1 MKRPDL
7 VTELEMEMAE
17 SQNERDARVEQLWKK
32 LDYQGKGELDWKGLQ
47 RGLRKIDHRQYSL
60 PR

>member
-1 MKRPDL
+1 MTRPDDL
-7 VTELEMEMAE
+7 VTELKMEMTE

-47 RGLRKIDHRQYSL
+47 RGLKKMDHREY
-60 PR
+60 